1 MFYPLEVILYKKT
14 ICFGSRQE
22 KLGAFGF
29 SLLKNYKYQKTE
41 EKLGELNTALLT
53 GLNALRWRQ
62 DLQTALPPAKDAI
75 LATLDVLKRI
85 KPFGWIK
92 KEEITELFSPEHVQF
107 LAEHLTEPEDTPG
120 FIPGQMVL
128 IDGFETHNGLQVEAA
143 ALAERMYDT
152 LEFYANL
159 FEELPRLYLKLHH
172 LAQRFAWCDKHT
184 PSFLYAIANTEIGL
198 NTTVVPQTSY
208 GPVLPPNGKKT
219 FPGKRLRFSSYSELV
234 ITELFE
240 GMQVRHYV
248 RLCRVC
254 GKPFFMESCRNQK
267 YCEGMS
273 TQTNSNGQLLTCR
286 QAGAKN
292 GDAEKAGDNPILA
305 THKKVQSEIR
315 TDQSRGNISPE
326 LAEKAK
332 QLATDYMDNALL
344 DPAYA
349 AAQYKTDMKK
359 ENLYAAVKA
368 DPAREQRP
376 A

>member
-1 MFYPLEVILYKKT
+1 MVYPLEIFLYKKM
-14 ICFGSRQE
+14 ICFGDRQE

-29 SLLKNYKYQKTE
+29 SLLKNYKYPKTE
-41 EKLGELNTALLT
+41 EKLGELNTALLA

-62 DLQTALPPAKDAI
+62 DLQTALPSAKDAI

-92 KEEITELFSPEHVQF
+92 KEEIVELFSPEHVQF

-143 ALAERMYDT
+143 ALAERMADT
-152 LEFYANL
+152 LAFYANL

-172 LAQRFAWCDKHT
+172 LAQRFSWCEKHT
-184 PSFLYAIANTEIGL
+184 PVVLYTIANTDLGL
-198 NTTVVPQTSY
+198 NTSIVPQISY
-208 GPVLPPNGKKT
+208 EPILPPKGKKAV
-219 FPGKRLRFSSYSELV
+219 PGKRLRFSSYSELI

-240 GMQVRHYV
+240 SMQARHYV

-254 GKPFFMESCRNQK
+254 GKPIFMESCRNQK